1 MIRFFIKKRTSL
13 LPKSFTTFL
22 NIKLGIIPKNESYY
36 LEAITHSS
44 YKNIS
49 KEKTDNERLEFLG
62 DAFISMVVA
71 DYVFKKYPNQQEG
84 YLTKIRSKIVSREQ
98 LNKFGKAIEL
108 EQHILY
114 QKGKNS
120 YKSLVGNAF
129 ESLFGAIL
137 LDKGYE
143 LAKDCFEQYILTPHL
158 DIKQI
163 LIENRDYKSELL
175 IHYQK
180 LGEKVNFETS
190 NDLSKKGETYFIS
203 YVMLEGKKIGEGKGP
218 SKKIAE
224 MQASKKVLNELLSS

>member
-1 MIRFFIKKRTSL
+1 MIRFLFKKKTSL
-13 LPKSFTTFL
+13 LPKSYLTFL
-22 NIKLGIIPKNESYY
+22 KTKLGITPKNESYF

-49 KEKTDNERLEFLG
+49 KEKKDNERLEFLG
-62 DAFISMVVA
+62 DAFISMVVT
-71 DYVFKKYPNQQEG
+71 DYVFKKYPDQQEG
-84 YLTKIRSKIVSREQ
+84 YLTKLRSKIVSREQ
-98 LNKFGKAIEL
+98 LNKFGKEIEL
-108 EQHILY
+108 DKHILY

-129 ESLFGAIL
+129 EALFGAIL

-143 LAKDCFEQYILTPHL
+143 LAKDCFEQYILNPYL

-163 LIENRDYKSELL
+163 LIENRDFKSELL

-180 LGEKVNFETS
+180 LGEKVTYNTTS
-190 NDLSKKGETYFIS
+190 DPTKKEETYFVS
-203 YVMLEGKKIGEGKGP
+203 YVMLNEEKIGEGSGP